1 MNPIIVL
8 IRKELRVEFRSL
20 QGIVASA
27 MLSFMI
33 LMSFKFSMA
42 LDSSFEGS
50 GILWASILLTGLGL
64 ITHISTRES
73 ERGTFELLK
82 LSPISRYQLFLGR
95 MAGSLFLLWILS
107 TIITILYVVLFENQF
122 GDNLGLVY
130 LTVLVGCVGIAAVG
144 TLAASTATPLH
155 GGWMITSL
163 FAIPILLFTVI
174 EASIRATDSLISDGS
189 DFQLAFMLLIL
200 YNLVFVAGGAW
211 LSELS
216 E

>member
-8 IRKELRVEFRSL
+8 IKKELKIEFRSL
-20 QGIVASA
+20 QGIVASC

-33 LMSFKFSMA
+33 LMSFKFSIVTNS
-42 LDSSFEGS
+42 LITGS

-64 ITHISTRES
+64 ITHISTREV
-73 ERGTFELLK
+73 ERGTLDILK

-95 MAGSLFLLWILS
+95 MLGSLALLWVLS
-107 TIITILYVVLFENQF
+107 SIIFILYIIIFENQF
-122 GDNLGLVY
+122 DNDIFLAYFV
-130 LTVLVGCVGIAAVG
+130 VLVGCIGLSAVG

-174 EASIRATDSLISDGS
+174 EAAIRCTDSLISGSS
-189 DFQLAFMLLIL
+189 DFELAFMLLVL
-200 YNLVFVAGGAW
+200 YNAVFVFGGAW
-211 LSELS
+211 LTEISD
-216 E
+216 

>member
-1 MNPIIVL
+1 MNPILVL

-33 LMSFKFSMA
+33 LMSFKFSMS

-50 GILWASILLTGLGL
+50 GVLWSSILLTGLGL

-95 MAGSLFLLWILS
+95 MAGSLILLWILS
-107 TIITILYVVLFENQF
+107 TIITIIYVVLFENQF
-122 GDNLGLVY
+122 GDNFLLSYLV
-130 LTVLVGCVGIAAVG
+130 VLVGCVGIAAVG

-163 FAIPILLFTVI
+163 FSIPILLFTVI
-174 EASIRATDSLISDGS
+174 EASIRATDSLISDSS

-200 YNLVFVAGGAW
+200 YNLVFVTGGAW
-211 LSELS
+211 LSEIS

>member
-1 MNPIIVL
+1 MNPILVL
-8 IRKELRVEFRSL
+8 IRKELKVEFRSL

-33 LMSFKFSMA
+33 LMSFKFSMT

-50 GILWASILLTGLGL
+50 GVLWSSILLTGLGL

-107 TIITILYVVLFENQF
+107 KV
-122 GDNLGLVY
+122 
-130 LTVLVGCVGIAAVG
+130 
-144 TLAASTATPLH
+144 
-155 GGWMITSL
+155 W
-163 FAIPILLFTVI
+163 
-174 EASIRATDSLISDGS
+174 
-189 DFQLAFMLLIL
+189 
-200 YNLVFVAGGAW
+200 
-211 LSELS
+211 
-216 E
+216 

>member
-1 MNPIIVL
+1 MT
-8 IRKELRVEFRSL
+8 
-20 QGIVASA
+20 
-27 MLSFMI
+27 
-33 LMSFKFSMA
+33 FKFSMF
-42 LDSSFEGS
+42 LDSSFEGT
-50 GILWASILLTGLGL
+50 GVLWSVILLTGLGL

-82 LSPISRYQLFLGR
+82 LSSITRYQLFLGR

-122 GDNLGLVY
+122 GNNLSLAYLV
-130 LTVLVGCVGIAAVG
+130 VLVGCIGIAAVC

-163 FAIPILLFTVI
+163 FSIPILLFTVI
-174 EASIRATDSLISDGS
+174 EASLRATDSLVTNDS

-200 YNLVFVAGGAW
+200 YNLAFVTGGAW

>member
-1 MNPIIVL
+1 MNPIIVM

-33 LMSFKFSMA
+33 LMSFKFSMMVESTF
-42 LDSSFEGS
+42 DGS
-50 GILWASILLTGLGL
+50 GVLWASILLTGLGL

-95 MAGSLFLLWILS
+95 MGGSLFLLWILS
-107 TIITILYVVLFENQF
+107 TIVTLIYVILFENQF
-122 GDNLGLVY
+122 GDNLGIAYLVV
-130 LTVLVGCVGIAAVG
+130 LTGCIGIAAVG

-174 EASIRATDSLISDGS
+174 EASIRATDSLIADDS
-189 DFQLAFMLLIL
+189 DFQIALMLLVL
-200 YNLVFVAGGAW
+200 YNLVFVTGGAW
-211 LSELS
+211 LSEIS

>member
-163 FAIPILLFTVI
+163 FSIPILLFTVI
-174 EASIRATDSLISDGS
+174 EASIRATDSLILGGP
-189 DFQLAFMLLIL
+189 DFELAFMLLVL
-200 YNLVFVAGGAW
+200 YSAVFVFGGAW

>member
-1 MNPIIVL
+1 MNPILIL
-8 IRKELRVEFRSL
+8 IRKELKVEFRSL

-50 GILWASILLTGLGL
+50 GVLWSSILLTGLGL

-95 MAGSLFLLWILS
+95 MAGSLILLWILS
-107 TIITILYVVLFENQF
+107 TIITLIYVVLFENQF
-122 GDNLGLVY
+122 GDNLLLSYLV
-130 LTVLVGCVGIAAVG
+130 VLVGCVGIAAVG

-163 FAIPILLFTVI
+163 FSIPILLFTVI
-174 EASIRATDSLISDGS
+174 EAAIRCTDSLISDSS
-189 DFQLAFMLLIL
+189 DFELAFMLLVL
-200 YNLVFVAGGAW
+200 YNAVFVFGGAW

-216 E
+216 D

>member
-73 ERGTFELLK
+73 ERGTLE
-82 LSPISRYQLFLGR
+82 
-95 MAGSLFLLWILS
+95 
-107 TIITILYVVLFENQF
+107 
-122 GDNLGLVY
+122 
-130 LTVLVGCVGIAAVG
+130 
-144 TLAASTATPLH
+144 
-155 GGWMITSL
+155 TSNDHVK
-163 FAIPILLFTVI
+163 A
-174 EASIRATDSLISDGS
+174 LISE
-189 DFQLAFMLLIL
+189 AAPAW
-200 YNLVFVAGGAW
+200 VAI
-211 LSELS
+211 
-216 E
+216 

>member
-8 IRKELRVEFRSL
+8 IKKELKVELRSL
-20 QGIVASA
+20 QGIVASS

-33 LMSFKFSMA
+33 LMSFKFSIVTNS
-42 LDSSFEGS
+42 LITGS

-64 ITHISTRES
+64 ITHISTREV
-73 ERGTFELLK
+73 ERGTLDLLK

-95 MAGSLFLLWILS
+95 MFGSLALLWVLS
-107 TIITILYVVLFENQF
+107 SIIFILYIVIFENQF
-122 GDNLGLVY
+122 GNDLFLAYFV
-130 LTVLVGCVGIAAVG
+130 VLVGCIGLSAVG

-174 EASIRATDSLISDGS
+174 EAAIRCTDSLISGSS
-189 DFQLAFMLLIL
+189 DFELAFILLIL
-200 YNLVFVAGGAW
+200 YNTVFAFGGAW
-211 LSELS
+211 LTEISD
-216 E
+216 

>member
-1 MNPIIVL
+1 MNPLIVL
-8 IRKELRVEFRSL
+8 IRKELKVEFRSL
-20 QGIVASA
+20 QGIVSSA
-27 MLSFMI
+27 LLSFMI
-33 LMSFKFSMA
+33 LMTFKFSMF
-42 LDSSFEGS
+42 LDSSFEGT
-50 GILWASILLTGLGL
+50 GVLWSVILLTGLGL
-64 ITHISTRES
+64 NTHISTRES

-82 LSPISRYQLFLGR
+82 LSSITRYQLFLGR

-122 GDNLGLVY
+122 GDNLSLAYLV
-130 LTVLVGCVGIAAVG
+130 VLVGCIGIAAVG

-163 FAIPILLFTVI
+163 FSIPILLFTVI
-174 EASIRATDSLISDGS
+174 EASLRATDSLVTNDS

-200 YNLVFVAGGAW
+200 YNLAFVTGGAW

>member
-1 MNPIIVL
+1 MNPILVL
-8 IRKELRVEFRSL
+8 IRKEMKVEFRSL

-33 LMSFKFSMA
+33 LMSFKFSMS

-50 GILWASILLTGLGL
+50 GVLWSSILLTGLGL

-95 MAGSLFLLWILS
+95 MAGSLVLLWILS
-107 TIITILYVVLFENQF
+107 TIITIIYVVLFENQF
-122 GDNLGLVY
+122 GDNFLLSYLV
-130 LTVLVGCVGIAAVG
+130 VLVGCIGIAAVG

-163 FAIPILLFTVI
+163 FSIPILLFTVI
-174 EASIRATDSLISDGS
+174 EASIRATDSLILGGS
-189 DFQLAFMLLIL
+189 DFELAFMLLIL
-200 YNLVFVAGGAW
+200 YNLVFVTGGAW
-211 LSELS
+211 LSEIS
-216 E
+216 D

>member
-8 IRKELRVEFRSL
+8 IKKELKIEFRSL
-20 QGIVASA
+20 QGIVASC

-33 LMSFKFSMA
+33 LMSFKFSIVTNS
-42 LDSSFEGS
+42 LITGS

-64 ITHISTRES
+64 ITHISTREV
-73 ERGTFELLK
+73 ERGTLDILK

-95 MAGSLFLLWILS
+95 MLGSLALLWVLS
-107 TIITILYVVLFENQF
+107 SIIFILYIVIFENQF
-122 GDNLGLVY
+122 DNDLFLAYFV
-130 LTVLVGCVGIAAVG
+130 VLVGCIGLSAVG

-174 EASIRATDSLISDGS
+174 EAAIRCTDSLISGSS
-189 DFQLAFMLLIL
+189 DFELAFMLLVL
-200 YNLVFVAGGAW
+200 YNAVFVFGGAW
-211 LSELS
+211 LTEISD
-216 E
+216 

>member
-130 LTVLVGCVGIAAVG
+130 LTVLVGCVGISAVG
-144 TLAASTATPLH
+144 TLAAV
-155 GGWMITSL
+155 
-163 FAIPILLFTVI
+163 LL
-174 EASIRATDSLISDGS
+174 RRY
-189 DFQLAFMLLIL
+189 M
-200 YNLVFVAGGAW
+200 VAG
-211 LSELS
+211 
-216 E
+216 

>member
-8 IRKELRVEFRSL
+8 IKKELKIEFRSL
-20 QGIVASA
+20 QGIVASC

-33 LMSFKFSMA
+33 LMSFKFSIVTNS
-42 LDSSFEGS
+42 LITGS

-64 ITHISTRES
+64 ITHISTREV
-73 ERGTFELLK
+73 ERGTLDILK

-95 MAGSLFLLWILS
+95 MLGSLALLWVLS
-107 TIITILYVVLFENQF
+107 SIIFILYIIIFENQF
-122 GDNLGLVY
+122 DNDLFLAYFV
-130 LTVLVGCVGIAAVG
+130 VLVGCIGLSAVG

-174 EASIRATDSLISDGS
+174 EAAIRCTDSLISGSS
-189 DFQLAFMLLIL
+189 DFELAFMLLVL
-200 YNLVFVAGGAW
+200 YNAVFVFGGAW
-211 LSELS
+211 LTEISD
-216 E
+216 